1 MMRLLTIGAMSAF
14 LMLCAACSPRV
25 VTRTVPVR
33 VEVIRYVPIPRDLL
47 TPCPGYV
54 GPLETN
60 DDLVTAYVTERK
72 EGTACGNE
80 RLRRIGEIGL
90 PEQPR
95 P

>member
-1 MMRLLTIGAMSAF
+1 MTK
-14 LMLCAACSPRV
+14 PEV
-25 VTRTVPVR
+25 VR
-33 VEVIRYVPIPRDLL
+33 VEVIRFVPIPRDLL

-80 RLRRIGEIGL
+80 KLRRIGEIGAGGPPDKTDL
-90 PEQPR
+90 
-95 P
+95 